1 MQFGKSIKADRD
13 ALAPLIRLLAQHG
26 DVPHALEHPSV
37 RIDDIYS
44 MGELLGLGQ
53 IGKVYR
59 GKHRLTGEKQLRCAL
74 SPCADRLSAR
84 ACVQHRRKRRDK
96 DRGQDQVFCPIERTE
111 ACGDERNHRPYQVSR
126 VACSC

>member
-59 GKHRLTGEKQLRCAL
+59 GKHRLTGEKQLQCAL
-74 SPCADRLSAR
+74 SPYADRLSAR
-84 ACVQHRRKRRDK
+84 VCNPGENVAIKIVDK
-96 DRGQDQVFCPIERTE
+96 TKFSARLSALR
-111 ACGDERNHRPYQVSR
+111 R
-126 VACSC
+126 VATREIIVLTK

>member
-44 MGELLGLGQ
+44 MGELLGFGQ

-74 SPCADRLSAR
+74 SPYADRLSAR
-84 ACVQHRRKRRDK
+84 VCVQRADYGAVIGAVKGWHYRRRHRAS
-96 DRGQDQVFCPIERTE
+96 T
-111 ACGDERNHRPYQVSR
+111 S
-126 VACSC
+126 